1 MKNLKWYAT
10 AAFTYVLLSYQPF
23 IFSVILGDIDPFV
36 ALTQEGG
43 LIENIGAFGFL
54 VSAVLFGA
62 AFIRSGRPEHR
73 PNNGTLKRLFYL
85 ALVIIFLFGAGEEVS
100 WGQWLFDFEPSGAI
114 SETNTQDEFNLHNQ
128 ELPEGGTLS
137 ALMLRLFNLF
147 WLVFTV
153 MIPIAA
159 EIYRPARHFFEKYI
173 PAIPLT
179 MGLPLLLSYTVMRG
193 LFIVTKSYSQFHYLL
208 GEVDESNLSVVF
220 VIIAAYIVFEKLPL
234 SAGNQNAAS
243 VKAFD
248 EGPVAARNVSR
259 KHLVTNQKSGH

>member
-100 WGQWLFDFEPSGAI
+100 WGQWLFGFEPSEAI
-114 SETNTQDEFNLHNQ
+114 RDANAQGEINIHNWELFNGET
-128 ELPEGGTLS
+128 PA
-137 ALMLRLFNLF
+137 ALILRLFNLF
-147 WLVFTV
+147 WLTFAVL
-153 MIPIAA
+153 IPATAA
-159 EIYRPARHFFEKYI
+159 VYRPTRRFFEKYI
-173 PAIPLT
+173 PVIPLT
-179 MGLPLLLSYTVMRG
+179 MGLPLLLSYTAMRG